1 MNAREFFYMVA
12 EMRECQKAYFK
23 SRDQLTLR
31 AARKLENTIDKEIER
46 VRSVVIQDT
55 AAAPPHESPAS
66 AAAPPAPASPPDVE
80 NLS

>member
-46 VRSVVIQDT
+46 VRSLVTQEASPAPSADQAAAAAA
-55 AAAPPHESPAS
+55 AAAP
-66 AAAPPAPASPPDVE
+66 APPPDVE